1 MLFALIVLTEVSTL
15 FNQCIFFLEGY
26 TFTGGGFLFII
37 TDKSGAAKLK
47 ARRKSSIGAR
57 GSPETN
63 SLIRFMA
70 QQKIKS
76 ASPSQSPEVRCSTCD
91 ALNKSGTLRWLT
103 LVWQLRWQDSDT
115 LEM

>member
-1 MLFALIVLTEVSTL
+1 M
-15 FNQCIFFLEGY
+15 CIFNIGTHLCY
-26 TFTGGGFLFII
+26 WLKGFPVTIL
-37 TDKSGAAKLK
+37 DKSRAAQLK

-76 ASPSQSPEVRCSTCD
+76 ASSCQIPEVRCFS
-91 ALNKSGTLRWLT
+91 
-103 LVWQLRWQDSDT
+103 SDT
-115 LEM
+115 KNQSLTNVWLLPRDCIII